1 MGGEQAA
8 ISVVAQTANVNLEAD
23 QEEVEGEEEVEK
35 VEKADQEE
43 AGGQE
48 AGHENARLEADAA
61 DVEDLY
67 AVPAPGTVVLV
78 QTKSKYKWPGRV
90 VGSDGT
96 QLTVQLFDKHGLKG
110 QQRSFEA
117 SAVEVFQWSNE
128 LDDFVEK
135 TGNHELQNAYKK
147 ALKIV
152 RGSD

>member
-96 QLTVQLFDKHGLKG
+96 QLTVQLFDKPGLKG
-110 QQRSFEA
+110 RLRSFEA
-117 SAVEVFQWSNE
+117 ASVEVFEYSIE
-128 LDDFVEK
+128 LNDLVQNTTNQELK
-135 TGNHELQNAYKK
+135 TAYKK
-147 ALKIV
+147 ALS
-152 RGSD
+152 SD

>member
-1 MGGEQAA
+1 MKRYKTLTAYCSLCFKRFLGNAEFERVWNPTGAD
-8 ISVVAQTANVNLEAD
+8 VATSHDVD
-23 QEEVEGEEEVEK
+23 S
-35 VEKADQEE
+35 
-43 AGGQE
+43 
-48 AGHENARLEADAA
+48 

-128 LDDFVEK
+128 LNDFVEK